1 MALDRSSN
9 LAHELRNRYGVAR
22 IRMSVANDNRERN
35 DDHDQREEATGTSA
49 VCKPGL
55 SSMIVI
61 GSRSIIV
68 TTLTESRT
76 GPTDTSLGE
85 RNGDQN
91 RTIAS

>member
-1 MALDRSSN
+1 
-9 LAHELRNRYGVAR
+9 
-22 IRMSVANDNRERN
+22 MSVANDNRERN

-55 SSMIVI
+55 SSMI